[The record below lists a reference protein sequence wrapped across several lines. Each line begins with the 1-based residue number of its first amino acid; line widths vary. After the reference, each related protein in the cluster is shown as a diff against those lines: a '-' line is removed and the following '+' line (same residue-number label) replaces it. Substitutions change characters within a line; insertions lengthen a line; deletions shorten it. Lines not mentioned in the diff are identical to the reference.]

1 MPALLR
7 GSAPTGAARPLF
19 LSLLL
24 LATVWISGES
34 ASASASDDRFATAE
48 RARYAALCHAR
59 KDLDSCSDA
68 VRWNPG
74 DPALIAA
81 LADALVRAGRVPEAL
96 RDYRRAESLEP
107 DMRGLDAKIKAT
119 EARLNERNKPR
130 KVPADRATADAAPAK
145 RYTNADP
152 EAQSH

>member
-1 MPALLR
+1 MAAFLR
-7 GSAPTGAARPLF
+7 GSAPTRTARPLL

-24 LATVWISGES
+24 LATVWIPGE
-34 ASASASDDRFATAE
+34 AMSASDDRFASTE

-74 DPALIAA
+74 DPALIAT

-107 DMRGLDAKIKAT
+107 EMRGLDAKIKAT
-119 EARLNERNKPR
+119 EARLNQRNKPR
-130 KVPADRATADAAPAK
+130 KVPVDRATADAASTK
-145 RYTNADP
+145 RYSNVDP

>member
-1 MPALLR
+1 MPAYLR
-7 GSAPTGAARPLF
+7 GPAPVRLTRPLF
-19 LSLLL
+19 LTLLL
-24 LATVWISGES
+24 LLTVWVPGE
-34 ASASASDDRFATAE
+34 AASASDERFASAE

-74 DPALIAA
+74 DPALITA
-81 LADALVRAGRVPEAL
+81 LADALARAGRVPEAL
-96 RDYRRAESLEP
+96 RDYRRAESLDP

-119 EARLNERNKPR
+119 AARLNGRNKPR
-130 KVPADRATADAAPAK
+130 KVPVDRATADAASAK
-145 RYTNADP
+145 RYSNADP

>member
-1 MPALLR
+1 
-7 GSAPTGAARPLF
+7 
-19 LSLLL
+19 
-24 LATVWISGES
+24 LATVWIPGE
-34 ASASASDDRFATAE
+34 AMSASDDRFASTE

-74 DPALIAA
+74 DPALIAT

-107 DMRGLDAKIKAT
+107 EMRGLDAKIKAT
-119 EARLNERNKPR
+119 EARLNQRNKPR
-130 KVPADRATADAAPAK
+130 KVPVDRATADAASTK
-145 RYTNADP
+145 RYSNVDP

>member
-1 MPALLR
+1 MPAFPR
-7 GSAPTGAARPLF
+7 GLASTGAARPLF

-24 LATVWISGES
+24 LATVWIPGK
-34 ASASASDDRFATAE
+34 AMSASDDRFASAE

-107 DMRGLDAKIKAT
+107 DMRGLNAKIKAT

-130 KVPADRATADAAPAK
+130 KVPVDRATADVASPK

>member
-24 LATVWISGES
+24 LATVWIPGE
-34 ASASASDDRFATAE
+34 SASASDDRFATAE

-119 EARLNERNKPR
+119 EARLNQRNKPR
-130 KVPADRATADAAPAK
+130 KVPADRATADAASPR

-152 EAQSH
+152 ETQSH

>member
-1 MPALLR
+1 LLL
-7 GSAPTGAARPLF
+7 T
-19 LSLLL
+19 LLL
-24 LATVWISGES
+24 LATTWVPGEATS
-34 ASASASDDRFATAE
+34 APDDRFASTE
-48 RARYAALCHAR
+48 RARYAALCRAR

-68 VRWNPG
+68 VRWSPG

-81 LADALVRAGRVPEAL
+81 LADTLVRAGRIPEAL

-107 DMRGLDAKIKAT
+107 DMRGLGARIKAA

-130 KVPADRATADAAPAK
+130 KAPVDRATADAAAAK
-145 RYTNADP
+145 RFSNVDP